1 MKKLLCVCSMFFV
14 LASAAHA
21 ATPGQVLQLLT
32 LGNQLVVLEQEI
44 YAQKPLAGI
53 LVDPSITGVSAGL
66 FGLADSQVALYT
78 APAVFGQCADLSG
91 LELDTTLPL
100 YVVLGTDPEAIW
112 ATTEIVLSAKPELI
126 YAVMKGQTALLGA
139 VVDGSTAAVTFIGTH
154 PDLLPLAARHIL
166 GKTAEA
172 PAAAEDADAVAPAE
186 PEAQPVEPEVQPE
199 AQIEAQIEQA
209 EAPETEAAEA
219 AAPSQAEVAPEAQ
232 AQSGGL
238 GGFGILLFIAALIGT
253 VILMDKTVL
262 KS

>member
-199 AQIEAQIEQA
+199 AQIEQA
-209 EAPETEAAEA
+209 AAPETEAAEA

>member
-172 PAAAEDADAVAPAE
+172 PAAVEDADAVAPAE